1 LKQEYFMNTL
11 GIDVAKSKLDGCLL
25 LEGKRHKSKVV
36 SNNAEG
42 FASLLAWCAKQG
54 ILPAEL
60 PVLMEGT
67 GTYHEPAAYAFF
79 EAGARVSVLN
89 PARVRDFAKSQ
100 GIVSKKDPLD
110 AWVIARFGAASTPEP
125 WQPPAPEVRHLQ
137 ALLSRREA
145 LKQDLQRE
153 SHREEKLAF
162 TPVPAPVQDSL
173 EAHIAWLTQ
182 ARDALTKEIDRHI
195 DRHPG
200 LKKDRA
206 LLQSIPGVGPKV
218 SALMLALLRQGQFAS
233 AEQSAAYLGR
243 VPVERQSGSS
253 VKGRSR
259 LSKNG
264 PARVRA
270 TLYLPAVCAKRCN
283 PHIRDMA
290 ERMALRGKCDLS
302 IIGAAMRK
310 LAHLCFGVIKHQLP
324 YQPLYSKKC

>member
-1 LKQEYFMNTL
+1 MTL
-11 GIDVAKSKLDGCLL
+11 WTPWSSPA
-25 LEGKRHKSKVV
+25 
-36 SNNAEG
+36 
-42 FASLLAWCAKQG
+42 LAP
-54 ILPAEL
+54 PA
-60 PVLMEGT
+60 
-67 GTYHEPAAYAFF
+67 
-79 EAGARVSVLN
+79 RLN
-89 PARVRDFAKSQ
+89 PGSR
-100 GIVSKKDPLD
+100 
-110 AWVIARFGAASTPEP
+110 
-125 WQPPAPEVRHLQ
+125 PPPKYATCKPCFPGGKPS
-137 ALLSRREA
+137 SRICS
-145 LKQDLQRE
+145 LE

-162 TPVPAPVQDSL
+162 TQVPAPVQDSL

-218 SALMLALLRQGQFAS
+218 SALMLAILRQGQFAS
-233 AEQSAAYLGR
+233 TEQSAVYLGL